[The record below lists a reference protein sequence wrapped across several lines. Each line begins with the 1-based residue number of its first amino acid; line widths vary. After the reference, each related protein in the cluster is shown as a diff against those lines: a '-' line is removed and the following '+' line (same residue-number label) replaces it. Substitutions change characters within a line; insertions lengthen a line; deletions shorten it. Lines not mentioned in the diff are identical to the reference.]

1 MSGTWPQSVFRI
13 EAGRKLELICSRGT
27 VYQTLPNLSVRIRS
41 SLSCQHV
48 KHFYKTAASVRECCV
63 TVGKWL
69 EIWVERSQNPA
80 TPLFTQVVIL
90 ITQHLSHSICLTLDR
105 HYRGRRTH
113 SLVAPMRKCKL
124 DSSAA
129 EFFLFSRT
137 RTPNVNQGPFPSSP
151 FAALLVCQ
159 ADDDFFC

>member
-1 MSGTWPQSVFRI
+1 MVGNVSGEITKPGYTFVHASSHSHNST
-13 EAGRKLELICSRGT
+13 LI
-27 VYQTLPNLSVRIRS
+27 
-41 SLSCQHV
+41 
-48 KHFYKTAASVRECCV
+48 
-63 TVGKWL
+63 
-69 EIWVERSQNPA
+69 
-80 TPLFTQVVIL
+80 
-90 ITQHLSHSICLTLDR
+90 SICLTLDR